1 MDMSILLLKDAQII
15 PDTVTNLLILQE
27 RAFALSCPMKNNNE
41 VNNNEN
47 EKCFFDIVVTFGVF
61 FSITLDFV

>member
-1 MDMSILLLKDAQII
+1 M
-15 PDTVTNLLILQE
+15 QE

-47 EKCFFDIVVTFGVF
+47 EKYFFDIVVAFGIF
-61 FSITLDFV
+61 LSFM